1 MVPEIIITMDWYK
14 IRRRSNQMR
23 LSAPKKVTWWVAVV
37 LGVLGI
43 LASFVTIPFV
53 SAYAFCFVVIAF
65 VLLALATYLK
75 GF

>member
-1 MVPEIIITMDWYK
+1 MK
-14 IRRRSNQMR
+14 LN
-23 LSAPKKVTWWVAVV
+23 APKKVTWLVAVV

-43 LASFVTIPFV
+43 LAFFVTIPFV
-53 SAYAFCFVVIAF
+53 SAYAFWFVVVAF